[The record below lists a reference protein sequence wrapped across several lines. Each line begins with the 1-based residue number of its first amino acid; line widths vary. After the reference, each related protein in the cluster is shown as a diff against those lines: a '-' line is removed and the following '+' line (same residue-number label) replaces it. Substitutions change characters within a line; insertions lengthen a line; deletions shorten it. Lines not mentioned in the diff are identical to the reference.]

1 MEETRKRRER
11 KEERREDRCKR
22 PAEDTRTT
30 HGTKTNTSGEWLVLA
45 V

>member
-1 MEETRKRRER
+1 MEGTRKRRER
-11 KEERREDRCKR
+11 KERREDRCKR

-30 HGTKTNTSGEWLVLA
+30 HGTKKNISDEGLVLA

>member
-1 MEETRKRRER
+1 MEETRKREER
-11 KEERREDRCKR
+11 KERREDRCKR

-30 HGTKTNTSGEWLVLA
+30 HGRKTNISDEGLVLA